1 MKNGIFAA
9 INIGASAFR
18 MHISEYVKGEERT
31 LEYLIKPF
39 RLGRDTFSKG
49 YIALENVY
57 QATEILKKFSQKL
70 DEYNIRKHY
79 KAVCTSGVR
88 EAVNRAFF
96 IDHIRQETGIELEII
111 EPSEEIY
118 IKYVGVK
125 NDIAGFEQY
134 EKDGVLIANIS
145 SGNIAIA
152 VLKDEQNIYSG
163 ALPYGSL
170 RLRRIFGDIP
180 RISRYK
186 AYEQYIAKMFYS
198 MEGVMPKDTKL
209 KHFVSAGSSL
219 NILLAILKPMRNEL
233 KRKELEKLY
242 EKIKQMPRDTI
253 MTSLNIRK
261 EEASIL
267 LPTLVTYLK
276 LMDYVGTDVVKF
288 TRQAF
293 PHTLSLYYSK
303 TIRDRGF
310 LHRVRSTIYGIGRR
324 YNMDTAHVGTT
335 MRFSMKLFEKL
346 RPLHS
351 LGRREKLM
359 LEAASV
365 LSDVGNY
372 IGSRDHNKHSYYLVQ
387 SIEIPGLDRQFVKIV
402 SYLALMHN
410 GDVERWFE
418 TKYSYFPLEKQ
429 LLIKKLVS
437 ILRVADA
444 MDASHMNLITDFD
457 VDILQ
462 GKIVIRA
469 KCKKTPFLEKLAF
482 EDKGKIFMDTFGIPI
497 ELETRILYD

>member
-18 MHISEYVKGEERT
+18 MHISEYVNGEERT

-39 RLGRDTFSKG
+39 RLGKDTFSKG

-57 QATEILKKFSQKL
+57 LATDILRKFSQKL

-96 IDHIRQETGIELEII
+96 IDHVRQETGIDLEII
-111 EPSEEIY
+111 EPADEIY

-125 NDIAGFEQY
+125 NDIAGFSQY

-145 SGNIAIA
+145 SGNVALAI
-152 VLKDEQNIYSG
+152 LKDEQNIYSG

-170 RLRRIFGDIP
+170 RLRRIFSDIP

-186 AYEQYIAKMFYS
+186 AYEQYVMKMFHS
-198 MEGVMPKDTKL
+198 MEGGMSKDTRL
-209 KHFVSAGSSL
+209 KHFISAGSSL
-219 NILLAILKPMRNEL
+219 NILLSIFRPVKNEL
-233 KRKELEKLY
+233 KRSDLEKLY

-261 EEASIL
+261 DEASVL

-276 LMDYVGTDVVKF
+276 LMDYAGTDTVKF
-288 TRQAF
+288 TRQSF
-293 PHTLSLYYSK
+293 PHTLSLYYSGN
-303 TIRDRGF
+303 IRDRGF
-310 LHRVRSTIYGIGRR
+310 VNRVRSTILGIGRR
-324 YNMDTAHVGTT
+324 YNMDEKHAETT
-335 MRFSMKLFEKL
+335 VRFSMKLFEKL

-359 LEAASV
+359 LEAASI

-372 IGSRDHNKHSYYLVQ
+372 IGSRNHNKHSYYLVQ

-410 GDVERWFE
+410 GDVEHWFE
-418 TKYSYFPLEKQ
+418 NKYNYFPMEKR

-437 ILRVADA
+437 ILRVSDA

-469 KCKKTPFLEKLAF
+469 KCKKTPFLEKLSF
-482 EDKGKIFMDTFGIPI
+482 EEKGRIFMDTFGIPI

>member
-1 MKNGIFAA
+1 MKNGVFAA

-39 RLGRDTFSKG
+39 RLGKDTFSKG
-49 YIALENVY
+49 FITLENVY
-57 QATEILKKFSQKL
+57 QATAILKKFAQKL
-70 DEYNIRKHY
+70 DEYSVGKHY

-111 EPSEEIY
+111 EPADEIY

-125 NDIAGFEQY
+125 NDIANFDEY
-134 EKDGVLIANIS
+134 EKEGVLIANIS
-145 SGNIAIA
+145 SGNVALA
-152 VLKDEQNIYSG
+152 VLKDHQNVYSG

-186 AYEQYIAKMFYS
+186 AYEQYIMKMFYA
-198 MEGVMPKDTKL
+198 MDGVMTKETRP

-219 NILLAILKPMRNEL
+219 NILLAILKPKKNEL
-233 KRKELEKLY
+233 HRKDLEKLY
-242 EKIKQMPRDTI
+242 ERIKQMPRDSI
-253 MTSLNIRK
+253 MTDLNIRK
-261 EEASIL
+261 EEASVL

-276 LMDYVGTDVVKF
+276 LMDYVGTDTVKF
-288 TRQAF
+288 TRQSF
-293 PHTLSLYYSK
+293 PHTLSLFYSGN
-303 TIRDRGF
+303 IHDRGF
-310 LHRVRSTIYGIGRR
+310 IHRVRNTIYGIGRR
-324 YNMDTAHVGTT
+324 YNMDANHAETT
-335 MRFSMKLFEKL
+335 VRFSMKLFEKL

-351 LGRREKLM
+351 LGRREKLI
-359 LEAASV
+359 LEAASI

-372 IGSRDHNKHSYYLVQ
+372 IGAKNHNKHSYYLVQ

-402 SYLALMHN
+402 SYLVLMHN
-410 GDVERWFE
+410 GDVESWFE
-418 TKYSYFPLEKQ
+418 NKYTYFPLEKQ
-429 LLIKKLVS
+429 LLVKKLVS

-444 MDASHMNLITDFD
+444 LDASHMNLITDFD

-469 KCKKTPFLEKLAF
+469 KCKKTPFLEKLSF
-482 EDKGKIFMDTFGIPI
+482 EEKAKIFMDTFGISI
-497 ELETRILYD
+497 ELDTRILYD